1 MNLLEI
7 KDLSR
12 SFVTGKNKLL
22 VLQRM
27 NMSVKKGE
35 LLSVLGPSG
44 CGKSTLLRLIA
55 GFLKPD
61 SGSIFLKGKPLSGP
75 DADRIM
81 VFQDFN
87 QLFPWKTVLQN
98 VVFPLK
104 LKKIGSS
111 RKEREEI
118 ACRYLARVQ
127 LDEFLNFY
135 PHQLSGGMKQR
146 AALARALATSP
157 EIMLMDEPFASLDG
171 QTRSTLQEML
181 LKIWQESESTII
193 FVTHDIREALLL
205 SDRIVVMGSS
215 PGRVKKVMENKLT
228 RPRDQLSREF
238 TEMYK
243 EIYGLL

>member
-61 SGSIFLKGKPLSGP
+61 SGSISLKGKPLSGP

-104 LKKIGSS
+104 LKKVGSS

-118 ACRYLARVQ
+118 ARRYLARVQ
-127 LDEFLNFY
+127 LDEFLHFY

-228 RPRDQLSREF
+228 RPRDQLSRDF